1 MKRIFLLL
9 PFIIAAASC
18 SEIDESVAPVE
29 SQVDICASIGL
40 PSRISDDG
48 TRFVHGDVVK
58 VQNTGRT
65 DNNVAEFTYNEDT
78 DSWTASS
85 PLYWSNQGEDSFL
98 AWHPASAAYS
108 SFTLPADQR
117 DGTDMA
123 DWMTTSVVAKKAD
136 GSIQLSFA
144 HHLAKVAVRIKEW
157 KDEFASD
164 EREVSSLKILST
176 STVFANNDGEIS
188 SDLLAQYIETFMR
201 PEGNE
206 FSAIIAPGV
215 YEVGDEIIRMTVGGK
230 ELVVK
235 LAESLTILAANSY
248 VFSIVVGKDVMSLSY
263 DGVSVQDWGSDDL
276 GEVGLENAVLELAP
290 EAETDVEAHFGGG
303 EVFIPLNTNVP
314 YDVDVEY
321 GQGDEELISVVNPLT
336 KSSQSGLTLNLLPN
350 KGTSLRTAVVKIIC
364 AALNKVIE
372 IVFEQPAFEGLDD
385 SSFPTTSYMTYI
397 ENEYHKGSGT
407 AFDYDSYYYC
417 STISNPCTSARTW
430 EFKFKL
436 ASAPSTYG
444 EYYLF
449 AEYVGRDNT
458 KEVCLKQSGLAYNSS
473 TRLTWE
479 QMGVAATDIITM
491 KFEGTNVIVNGT
503 TLEFGSRPAV
513 EYIFSSYYYDRDDGV
528 SSIEYGFQ
536 DGARMYYVKGW
547 DTNGR
552 LVYLGGPSMEM
563 NGSTREACWVA
574 NYYDTA
580 SGTVNSKKTFS
591 YKGGDKKEPFGSG
604 NMY

>member
-18 SEIDESVAPVE
+18 SEIDEYVAPVE

-58 VQNTGRT
+58 VQNTCRT
-65 DNNVAEFTYNEDT
+65 DKNVAEFTYNEDT
-78 DSWTASS
+78 DTWFTSD
-85 PLYWSNQGEDSFL
+85 PLYWSNLGEDSFV

-108 SFTLPADQR
+108 SFTLPADQTE
-117 DGTDMA
+117 GTDMS
-123 DWMTTSVVAKKAD
+123 DWMTSSIVAKKAD

-188 SDLLAQYIETFMR
+188 SDLLEQYIETFMR

-230 ELVVK
+230 ELVVR

-248 VFSIVVGKDVMSLSY
+248 VFSIVVGKDVMNLSY

-290 EAETDVEAHFGGG
+290 EAETDIDADFGGG

-314 YDVDVEY
+314 YDVEVDY
-321 GQGDEELISVVNPLT
+321 GSGDEEWISVVNPLT
-336 KSSQSGLTLNLLPN
+336 KSSQTGLTLNLLPN
-350 KGTSLRTAVVKIIC
+350 KGTSLRTAVLKIIC

-385 SSFPTTSYMTYI
+385 SSFPTTRYMTYV
-397 ENEYHKGSGT
+397 ENEYYEGNGD
-407 AFDYDSYYYC
+407 AFDYNMYFYC

-436 ASAPSTYG
+436 ASAPSQYEECYLLG
-444 EYYLF
+444 EY
-449 AEYVGRDNT
+449 VRRDDT
-458 KEVCLKQSGLAYNSS
+458 DDVSLTAYGLAYNSS
-473 TRLTWE
+473 TRLTWDA
-479 QMGVAATDIITM
+479 MGVAATDIITL
-491 KFEGTNVIVNGT
+491 KFEGSNAVINGRT
-503 TLEFGSRPAV
+503 FDFGVIPSV
-513 EYIFSSYYYDRDDGV
+513 EYIFSSYYYDSDDGV
-528 SSIEYGFQ
+528 YKRYYSFQ

-580 SGTVNSKKTFS
+580 SGTVKSKKTFS
-591 YKGGDKKEPFGSG
+591 YKGGDLKEPFGSG

>member
-18 SEIDESVAPVE
+18 SEIDEYVAPVE

-58 VQNTGRT
+58 VQNTCRT
-65 DNNVAEFTYNEDT
+65 DKNVAEFTYNEDT
-78 DSWTASS
+78 DTWFTSD
-85 PLYWSNQGEDSFL
+85 PLYWSNLGEDSFV

-108 SFTLPADQR
+108 IFTLPADQTE
-117 DGTDMA
+117 GTDMS
-123 DWMTTSVVAKKAD
+123 DWMTSSIVAKKAD

-188 SDLLAQYIETFMR
+188 SDLLEQYIETFMR

-290 EAETDVEAHFGGG
+290 EAETTVDAHFAGG

-314 YDVDVEY
+314 YDVDVDY
-321 GQGDEELISVVNPLT
+321 GSGDEEWISVVNPLT

-350 KGTSLRTAVVKIIC
+350 KGASLRTAVVKIIC

-372 IVFEQPAFEGLDD
+372 IVFKQPAFEGLDD

-397 ENEYHKGSGT
+397 ENEYHEGSGT

-436 ASAPSTYG
+436 ASAPSTYS

-458 KEVCLKQSGLAYNSS
+458 KEVCLKQSGLAYNSA

-503 TLEFGSRPAV
+503 TLEFGNRPSV

-536 DGARMYYVKGW
+536 EGARMYYVKGW